1 MLVLSRRQ
9 GECIQIGKDVVVTVL
24 DAKRGRIR
32 LGIEA
37 PSQVAVHRQ
46 EVLRSPVSAAALSER
61 SIGAPR

>member
-37 PSQVAVHRQ
+37 PSQVSVHRQ
-46 EVLRSPVSAAALSER
+46 EVSPTPVPATSVSGR
-61 SIGAPR
+61 PIGSVR

>member
-37 PSQVAVHRQ
+37 PVQIAIRRQ
-46 EVLRSPVSAAALSER
+46 EVIDSPTPNRTVRPA
-61 SIGAPR
+61 G